1 MSPSRPQR
9 PRPQRPNTSNSE
21 EKPYVIVPFPRQRP
35 SLDTP
40 KYHGHEKYHEQQ
52 KRRSGRLHLKL
63 IVKNAVHISTGVM
76 VLGEDIEQPQYD
88 ILKTM
93 LRGNDQHLLLPGSS
107 LKGVVRSIHEAITNS
122 TLGAITPFA
131 RRKEWIPQHRLNPKR
146 VNQLC
151 LSSRLFG
158 AMNWQG
164 VLHFQDARCQT
175 NEFRVQ
181 CLPSLYAPQEKKFYE
196 EKRRKDLNEDYFD
209 MSSRQVQGR
218 KFYYHFSHPI
228 SRAEKGVL
236 AQQALAEYVFTT
248 QIRYHS
254 LTPAELGSVFAALGL
269 DRKHGFYLKVG
280 AGKPI
285 GLGTVEVQI
294 TEIEQPQSM
303 SDRYRSY
310 DAESPAITGDALKQ
324 LIETSLTEAHR
335 QHLVDSQQLQQI
347 SEILSYPSQRQ
358 PKLEY

>member
-1 MSPSRPQR
+1 MSPS
-9 PRPQRPNTSNSE
+9 RPQRPNTSNSE

-107 LKGVVRSIHEAITNS
+107 LKGVVRSVHEAITNS
-122 TLGAITPFA
+122 TLGVITPFA
-131 RRKEWIPQHRLNPKR
+131 RRERWIPQHRSLNPNK
-146 VNQLC
+146 VHQLC

-175 NEFRVQ
+175 NEFKVKL
-181 CLPSLYAPQEKKFYE
+181 LPSLYSPQTEKFYPE
-196 EKRRKDLNEDYFD
+196 RNAKDLNDDYFD
-209 MSSRQVQGR
+209 LSSRQVKGR
-218 KFYYHFSHPI
+218 KFYYHFSGTLQ
-228 SRAEKGVL
+228 SAERGVA
-236 AQQALAEYVFTT
+236 AQQALAEYSFTT
-248 QIRYHS
+248 QIQYHS
-254 LTPAELGSVFAALGL
+254 LTPAELGSLLIALGL
-269 DRKHGFYLKVG
+269 DQNHPFFLKVG

-285 GLGTVEVQI
+285 GLGTVEVQVSG
-294 TEIEQPQSM
+294 IEQPQSM
-303 SDRYRSY
+303 SDRYHSY
-310 DAESPAITGDALKQ
+310 EVSSDLISGDHLN
-324 LIETSLTEAHR
+324 SLTRNSIQEAHR
-335 QHLVDSQQLQQI
+335 QQLVQIEQLKQI
-347 SEILSYPSQRQ
+347 AEVLAYPSQRQ
-358 PKLEY
+358 PTVQY

>member
-1 MSPSRPQR
+1 MSPS
-9 PRPQRPNTSNSE
+9 RPQRPNTSNSE
-21 EKPYVIVPFPRQRP
+21 EKPYVIVPFSKQRP

-107 LKGVVRSIHEAITNS
+107 LKGVVRSVHEAITNS
-122 TLGAITPFA
+122 TLGVITPFA
-131 RRKEWIPQHRLNPKR
+131 RREKWIPQHRSLNPNK
-146 VNQLC
+146 VHQLC

-248 QIRYHS
+248 QIHYHS

-294 TEIEQPQSM
+294 TEIEQPESM
-303 SDRYRSY
+303 GDRYRSY
-310 DAESPAITGDALKQ
+310 DAESPGITGDALTQ
-324 LIETSLTEAHR
+324 LIETSLAEAHR
-335 QHLVDSQQLQQI
+335 QHLIDSQQLQQI